1 MTGGRFRPFPWKSLE
16 PVSRAEV
23 VALRDAKCWA
33 ARHVKLDRLTAT
45 LRELLGDEVTAC
57 VDRAQPIGLSQ
68 PMKDG
73 VGVVL
78 ARASDANPLDEGLH
92 PGPHQGDWSA
102 LVEAETPLVANVVS
116 RALRRPAP
124 HVVRAATTPSPAVA
138 GAFAALVQ
146 AVSRRAHAG
155 KALRL
160 LAVGPARDL
169 EVHLARRDPE
179 RWSLLLTVLV
189 GENAYAARVVVPRD
203 IALTHA
209 APSQWDRK
217 ALAALGSVPLALPIV
232 ACAASATAAE
242 VATLRAGDAFVP
254 PLSRRIASLAGPV
267 LLAAPS
273 SELGLRAELGED
285 GRLMLGGTLEPL
297 VGAETQ
303 MASEDHDALT
313 TALGDVPVV
322 VRVEIGEAV
331 MSAREWASL
340 GRGDVVALSRAV
352 GGPVVLRVGGVPVA
366 RGELVELE
374 GEVAVRIV
382 ERLAPE
388 GTRP

>member
-1 MTGGRFRPFPWKSLE
+1 VTGARFRPFPWKSLE

-78 ARASDANPLDEGLH
+78 ARAADANPLDQ
-92 PGPHQGDWSA
+92 GPHQGDWSA
-102 LVEAETPLVANVVS
+102 LVEAETPLVADVVS

-124 HVVRAATTPSPAVA
+124 PVVRAGATPSPAVA
-138 GAFAALVQ
+138 GAFAAFVL
-146 AVSRRAHAG
+146 AASRRAHAG

-160 LAVGPARDL
+160 LAAGPAGDL
-169 EVHLARRDPE
+169 EAHLARRDPE
-179 RWSLLLTVLV
+179 RWSLSLTILV

-254 PLSRRIASLAGPV
+254 PLSRRIESLAGPV
-267 LLAAPS
+267 LLAGPS

-285 GRLMLGGTLEPL
+285 GRLVLGGTLEPL

-340 GRGDVVALSRAV
+340 SRGDVVALSRAV

-366 RGELVELE
+366 RGELVDLE